1 MGGHYDKSL
10 YNELMEVMAR
20 LNSVEK
26 ETKQEIS
33 GLKNEVSD
41 LKKENRKL
49 REENVLFDPEYC
61 RDIKTQEQESY
72 GRHKTV
78 ISRNTGYFLAGV
90 KSDGSAGRLNCYI
103 SFSCITNAMIKA
115 FNILNSNLAD
125 PLAGI
130 YITYS

>member
-41 LKKENRKL
+41 LKKKTENFRKKM
-49 REENVLFDPEYC
+49 EN
-61 RDIKTQEQESY
+61 
-72 GRHKTV
+72 
-78 ISRNTGYFLAGV
+78 
-90 KSDGSAGRLNCYI
+90 
-103 SFSCITNAMIKA
+103 
-115 FNILNSNLAD
+115 
-125 PLAGI
+125 
-130 YITYS
+130 

>member
-49 REENVLFDPEYC
+49 REENGKLKEENV
-61 RDIKTQEQESY
+61 
-72 GRHKTV
+72 
-78 ISRNTGYFLAGV
+78 
-90 KSDGSAGRLNCYI
+90 RL
-103 SFSCITNAMIKA
+103 K
-115 FNILNSNLAD
+115 NILNHDSTDTSKPPSSDQKTGKPVN
-125 PLAGI
+125 
-130 YITYS
+130 TYNNREKSGKKPGAQKDHTGS